1 MLMAYLGG
9 FSTVLYVLKLA
20 ISCCIPT
27 KVFEKE
33 RSLSFTM
40 VPSIHAKRSVIIL
53 SYSSFKFSISTR
65 MPIIL
70 GRKVTKVSQ
79 KKRSSCADHL
89 YLVQTSPSCLFSL
102 HLWKVMIIGDK
113 VSHNRLVIRFSH
125 RKIWRERKREEEVVI
140 LETSPFCT
148 VPTFLFHK
156 TLFHIMRKKQ
166 VFSRLGYCHLSHAWT
181 GLTVTLPS
189 ASSSLGR
196 PSSLSA
202 MSNALLR
209 QAMGSFGFRASK
221 STRSGLWT
229 SHTVWVTQRHHYSHH
244 CVQIP
249 VLVYQGIECKSIF
262 PAGVEVLNIHS
273 RVSEAKAVLHV
284 HQHTHMSH
292 TQQSFS
298 DTKGEELPWPIS
310 PHWTHPTWYAN
321 SNKNMARKKPQSDW
335 NSFQKMLHKS
345 VKTGSQ
351 YTLKQV

>member
-1 MLMAYLGG
+1 MLMTYLGG

-148 VPTFLFHK
+148 VLPTFVFHK
-156 TLFHIMRKKQ
+156 ILFHIMRKKQ

-221 STRSGLWT
+221 SMRSGLWA
-229 SHTVWVTQRHHYSHH
+229 SHTSMGHTNTSLQSSLCTNTCACVSRHWMQVHLSSWCWSFEHPLQSIWSQSSITCTSTHTYVSYPAVFLWHQRRRASLADFTSLDSSYM
-244 CVQIP
+244 V
-249 VLVYQGIECKSIF
+249 CK
-262 PAGVEVLNIHS
+262 
-273 RVSEAKAVLHV
+273 
-284 HQHTHMSH
+284 
-292 TQQSFS
+292 
-298 DTKGEELPWPIS
+298 
-310 PHWTHPTWYAN
+310 
-321 SNKNMARKKPQSDW
+321 
-335 NSFQKMLHKS
+335 
-345 VKTGSQ
+345 
-351 YTLKQV
+351 